1 MIICVIGPI
10 SLQKFRI
17 PFTIKFPLVT
27 SPQISGVITPSFSQ
41 YHPQFWFLFA

>member
-10 SLQKFRI
+10 SVQKIRI
-17 PFTIKFPLVT
+17 RFTSKLVVT

>member
-10 SLQKFRI
+10 SVQKIRI
-17 PFTIKFPLVT
+17 PFTSKFP